1 MWKPKSFFSNRK
13 KSASN
18 SRAHANQWRSPRSEQ
33 LEPRMLMAADAIQVG
48 VTYLETDYLETDSD
62 AGNDSQGDRFILSFI
77 GGAAN
82 TELSELRI
90 STDKDG
96 DGLSIGDLIF
106 DTKPGGRGKEGSHD
120 FKLIRT
126 ESATGG
132 QISASAEV
140 ADGGTELIIRLT
152 GFKAGDRLEFTIDVD
167 QILRMSPDLATFNA
181 ALDTISSGQEFQ
193 DSILSATFKA
203 PHYETAA
210 ADSIFINDYGD
221 PKATFGLD
229 LPPDVGPDI
238 DSRPNRSAAAIAKTQ
253 QVSKPVSIAGT
264 VWVDDNLNLKRE
276 ANEATLAGVQISL
289 WKKDSSGRFVDTGFK
304 QTTDSNGR
312 YSFGKSLGLMP
323 GVYQVTETQPTGFF
337 SVGAVVGQVGSL
349 TVGNASGNDILTG
362 IDIPLGDTQAV
373 NYDFAEARPA
383 EVSGFVYRDDNDN
396 GRKDAGESG
405 LAGVPVRLVPIDT
418 ISAQSPIQV
427 TTGAD
432 GSYSFTSLAPG
443 RYEIIEVTQPANL
456 TDGRESVG
464 TVSGQ
469 LVGIADEP
477 GDAIRGIVL
486 PGGGRGINYNFGEL
500 PLGSISGGVYLAAP
514 GEDCGTHDDGKS
526 TPLQGVSIELLNAS
540 GVIIARTT
548 TGADG
553 QYRFDNIPKGIY
565 SIIEVTPA
573 GLLDGA
579 SQVGRIDGVQVG
591 TSQDG
596 GTIRNI
602 TLPAGKDGV
611 RYDFCEA
618 APGSLS
624 GFVYHDASNDGR
636 RGANEEPIANVK
648 IELVNASG
656 VVVAVTQTGNNGAY
670 RFDGVLPGTY
680 TIRETQ
686 PIGFLDGIDSAGT
699 IVGAVVGS
707 ATNPG
712 DLISGV
718 TLRQGQTGIEYNFGE
733 LRTASIAGRVHVDDD
748 GDCVYDPGE
757 QVLAGVVIRL
767 VDSAGREVAN
777 TTTNSEGRY
786 RFEGIAPG
794 NYTII
799 EEQPAGY
806 FEGGATPGTA
816 GGRVENPSRI
826 GNITLTSGQVAVD
839 YDFCERPPAEISGF
853 VFVDRDADCLFDA
866 NERPIQGVRVD
877 LLDSAGRTVATT
889 TTDATG
895 AYRFTDLPEGT
906 YTLRETQPLGFF
918 QGGQTAGSGGGDASR
933 DDIISVIPIGFGD
946 RLTQYNFCEIEP
958 SSLAGQVFVDSNE
971 DCVPDANEARIANVE
986 IQLYDAAG
994 RLIATTRTDATGRY
1008 QFDNLRPGQYRVV
1021 ELQPE
1026 GYFSGNAIPGSAGG
1040 RADGTDAITEITIGP
1055 GTTLVE
1061 YNFCELEPSSLAGL
1075 VFVDLDEDCIPDPIE
1090 ARIDNVL
1097 IQLYDESGRLV
1108 ASTRTDSQG
1117 RYQFNE
1123 LRPGQYRVVELQ
1135 PDGFFS
1141 GNAIPGIGGGGR
1153 ADGTD
1158 AITEITI
1165 GAGQTLVEYNFCELP
1180 PGSISGS
1187 VWSETDLN
1195 RKRDAGDLPLSGVTV
1210 QLLNAAGT
1218 VIATQQTDV
1227 QGRYQFEDLAPGTYA
1242 VRELQ
1247 PTGLFHFAQ
1256 LAGSAGGD
1264 ASTVDLIGGIK
1275 LPAGMNAINYDF
1287 VEFPPATISGNVFQD
1302 GGPITLAAPPQPTEL
1317 RLYRDG
1323 VYTVDDQAIGGVVL
1337 ELRTNVGIPFTADR
1351 ALPGVYPDGPIRVVT
1366 AADGSYQF
1374 TGLRPGS
1381 YHVYQVQ
1388 PKDFIDSLDTAGT
1401 SGGIAVNIIDIQND
1415 PQALAI
1421 VQTLAANPATDPGA
1435 DAILN
1440 ISLSAGGASTNN
1452 NFSEIV
1458 ITKPDDPAP
1467 PISPPALPINPVPV
1481 APPMLLNPFP
1491 KAFGTGEILALR
1503 PPIVADAEFAITWH
1517 LSVINGGFPRGNGAA
1532 IDASAVVS
1540 SKDFGIN
1547 FTEVDHRGGKWM
1559 LVDLEGNRVELQHE
1573 ITLGGEDATPLS
1585 GDFNGDGIDE
1595 VAIFAGGQWFVD
1607 LNDNGQWDAGD
1618 MWLRLGTVLDRP
1630 VVGDWDGDG
1639 KDDIGIFGRQWERDP
1654 EAIVRDLGLPDPDNQ
1669 RRRNATQP
1677 VSNRKPALDEPR
1689 YLRRGED
1696 GPLRADAIDH
1706 VFRYGE
1712 QPDTPLAG
1720 DWNGDGI
1727 DSVATFRAGEWLLDS
1742 DGDGRWTDR
1751 DERVA
1756 FGQPG
1761 DEPIVGDWNG
1771 DGITDLGVIRGD
1783 VWIIDSDGDRRIT
1796 GNDTQIKLAKP
1807 SEDAKPIV
1815 GDWNGDGKDEIGWYN
1830 RAS

>member
-1 MWKPKSFFSNRK
+1 MWKPKSFFSSGK
-13 KSASN
+13 KSSAN
-18 SRAHANQWRSPRSEQ
+18 SRAHTNQWRSPRTEQ
-33 LEPRMLMAADAIQVG
+33 LEPRMLMAADAIQIG

-62 AGNDSQGDRFILSFI
+62 GGNDSQGDRFILSFV
-77 GGAAN
+77 GGAAD

-96 DGLSIGDLIF
+96 DGLSVGDLIF
-106 DTKPGGRGKEGSHD
+106 DTKAGGRGKEGSHD

-126 ESATGG
+126 ESANGG
-132 QISASAEV
+132 QISASAAV
-140 ADGGTELIIRLT
+140 ADGGTEVIIRLT
-152 GFKAGDRLEFTIDVD
+152 GFKAGDRLEFTIDLD

-203 PHYETAA
+203 PHFETAA

-221 PKATFGLD
+221 PKAAFGLD

-238 DSRPNRSAAAIAKTQ
+238 DSRPNRSAAAIATTQ
-253 QVSKPVSIAGT
+253 QVPKPVSIAGT

-276 ANEATLAGVQISL
+276 ANEATLAGVPISL
-289 WKKDSSGRFVDTGFK
+289 WKKEANGRFIDTGFK

-323 GVYQVTETQPTGFF
+323 GVYQVSETQPTGFF
-337 SVGAVVGQVGSL
+337 SVGAVVGQVG
-349 TVGNASGNDILTG
+349 TQTIGNASGKDILTG

-396 GRKDAGESG
+396 GRKDAGEPG
-405 LAGVPVRLVPIDT
+405 LAGVPVRLVPTDT
-418 ISAQSPIQV
+418 LSNQSPIQV

-432 GSYSFTSLAPG
+432 GSYSFTSLSPG

-464 TVSGQ
+464 TVNGQ

-486 PGGGRGINYNFGEL
+486 LGGGRGIQYNFGEL

-514 GEDCGTHDDGKS
+514 GEDCATHDDGKS
-526 TPLQGVSIELLNAS
+526 TPLRGVSVELLSGS

-618 APGSLS
+618 APGGIS
-624 GFVYHDASNDGR
+624 GYVYHDASNDGR
-636 RGANEEPIANVK
+636 RGANEEPISNVK

-656 VVVAVTQTGNNGAY
+656 VVVAVTQTGTNGAY

-680 TIRETQ
+680 AIREIQ
-686 PIGFLDGIDSAGT
+686 PLGYLDGIDSAGT
-699 IVGAVVGS
+699 IAGTVIGS

-733 LRTASIAGRVHVDDD
+733 LRTASVAGRVHVDDD

-767 VDSAGREVAN
+767 VDSAGREVA
-777 TTTNSEGRY
+777 TMTTNSEGRY

-853 VFVDRDADCLFDA
+853 VFVDRDADCVFDA
-866 NERPIQGVRVD
+866 NELPIQGVRVD
-877 LLDSAGRTVATT
+877 LLDSAGRIVATT
-889 TTDATG
+889 TTDVTG
-895 AYRFTDLPEGT
+895 AYRFTDLREGT

-933 DDIISVIPIGFGD
+933 DDIISMIPIGFGD

-958 SSLAGQVFVDSNE
+958 SSLAGQVFVDFNE
-971 DCVPDANEARIANVE
+971 DCIPDANEARIANVE
-986 IQLYDAAG
+986 IQLYDATG
-994 RLIATTRTDATGRY
+994 RLIATTRTDAAGRY
-1008 QFDNLRPGQYRVV
+1008 QFDSLRPGQYRVV
-1021 ELQPE
+1021 ELQPA
-1026 GYFSGNAIPGSAGG
+1026 GYFSGNAIPGNAGG

-1055 GTTLVE
+1055 GT
-1061 YNFCELEPSSLAGL
+1061 
-1075 VFVDLDEDCIPDPIE
+1075 
-1090 ARIDNVL
+1090 
-1097 IQLYDESGRLV
+1097 
-1108 ASTRTDSQG
+1108 
-1117 RYQFNE
+1117 
-1123 LRPGQYRVVELQ
+1123 
-1135 PDGFFS
+1135 
-1141 GNAIPGIGGGGR
+1141 
-1153 ADGTD
+1153 
-1158 AITEITI
+1158 
-1165 GAGQTLVEYNFCELP
+1165 TLVEYNFCELP

-1195 RKRDAGDLPLSGVTV
+1195 RKRDADDLPLSGVTV

-1218 VIATQQTDV
+1218 MIASQQTDV
-1227 QGRYQFEDLAPGTYA
+1227 QGRYLFEDLAPGTYA

-1264 ASTVDLIGGIK
+1264 ASTVDLIGNVV
-1275 LPAGMNAINYDF
+1275 LPAGVNAINYDF
-1287 VEFPPATISGNVFQD
+1287 VEIPPATISGNVFQD
-1302 GGPITLAAPPQPTEL
+1302 GGPITLSGPPQPTEL
-1317 RLYRDG
+1317 RQYRDG
-1323 VYTVDDQAIGGVVL
+1323 VFTVDDKAIGGVVL
-1337 ELRTNVGIPFTADR
+1337 ELRTSVGIPFTADR
-1351 ALPGVYPDGPIRVVT
+1351 ALPGVYPDGPIRVIT

-1415 PQALAI
+1415 PQALAL
-1421 VQTLAANPATDPGA
+1421 VRTLAASPATDPGA

-1440 ISLSAGGASTNN
+1440 ISLSAGGASMNN

-1458 ITKPDDPAP
+1458 ITKPVDPAP
-1467 PISPPALPINPVPV
+1467 PILPPALPINPAPM

-1503 PPIVADAEFAITWH
+1503 PPIVADAEYAVTWH

-1532 IDASAVVS
+1532 IDASGVVS

-1547 FTEVDHRGGKWM
+1547 FAEGDHRGGKWM

-1585 GDFNGDGIDE
+1585 GDFNGDGMDE

-1607 LNDNGQWDAGD
+1607 LNGNGKWDAGD

-1712 QPDTPLAG
+1712 QPDTPFAG

-1756 FGQPG
+1756 FGLPG

-1796 GNDTQIKLAKP
+1796 GNDKQIKLAKP